1 MDLYIVALGDT
12 RSDRNLL
19 VTLRFVFLN
28 KRALGHLIS
37 ETTDIS
43 LKWETVPNASAS
55 ILIYLM
61 TNSQENFLS
70 YLSYFIIKTFGF
82 SRKKIRRSRIST
94 IVYLFLKWFES
105 RIYSFA
111 WFKFFFVQNI
121 IKIASR
127 NSEFE
132 HFTSHA
138 RLFWYLS
145 SFPWL

>member
-1 MDLYIVALGDT
+1 MDSGPIYSCSG

-43 LKWETVPNASAS
+43 LKWETVPNASTS

-94 IVYLFLKWFES
+94 IVYLFFKMIWIKNLFICLIQVLFCSKYNKNCFQKF
-105 RIYSFA
+105 RIWTFHKSC
-111 WFKFFFVQNI
+111 
-121 IKIASR
+121 KIVLI
-127 NSEFE
+127 FI
-132 HFTSHA
+132 
-138 RLFWYLS
+138 
-145 SFPWL
+145 